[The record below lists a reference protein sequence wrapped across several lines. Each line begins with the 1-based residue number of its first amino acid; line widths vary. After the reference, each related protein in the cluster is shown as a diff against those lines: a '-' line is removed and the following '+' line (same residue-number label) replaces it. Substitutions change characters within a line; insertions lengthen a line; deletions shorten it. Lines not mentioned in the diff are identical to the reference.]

1 MSFQEFPQTCR
12 TTGSQQL
19 YNIILAQ
26 YFSVFEVS
34 HILSRFDLEKI
45 LLRYSKFDNTKL
57 HNKEL
62 RVAELLIRIYAA
74 YKL

>member
-34 HILSRFDLEKI
+34 HKFDLALTLKK
-45 LLRYSKFDNTKL
+45 YSFVTVSSIIPNYTIKN
-57 HNKEL
+57 
-62 RVAELLIRIYAA
+62 
-74 YKL
+74 